1 MSLPLMISRI
11 LEHLLVYGAL
21 INSIL
26 QILEHCRALI
36 NSILQRNDTK
46 ERSFL
51 KYSLFFTQLT
61 FFRFSL
67 FLIFISC
74 RDQNKENLEEFELS
88 TSHLQYITTSSTA
101 WNPLSHH
108 IYFKLK
114 LILIYYV
121 CSCGL
126 LIRCNF

>member
-46 ERSFL
+46 ERSFF
-51 KYSLFFTQLT
+51 KYSLFFTQIT

-67 FLIFISC
+67 VLTFISC
-74 RDQNKENLEEFELS
+74 RDQENLEECELS
-88 TSHLQYITTSSTA
+88 MSHLQYITTSSTA

-114 LILIYYV
+114 LLLIYYV

>member
-1 MSLPLMISRI
+1 MISRI

-26 QILEHCRALI
+26 LILEHCIALI

-46 ERSFL
+46 EQSFL
-51 KYSLFFTQLT
+51 KYSLFFTQIT

-67 FLIFISC
+67 VLAFISC
-74 RDQNKENLEEFELS
+74 RDQNRENLEEFELS

-101 WNPLSHH
+101 
-108 IYFKLK
+108 
-114 LILIYYV
+114 
-121 CSCGL
+121 
-126 LIRCNF
+126 